1 MCRSILVP
9 LDGSAFSEHA
19 LPLALSVAR
28 RSGAQLYLAH
38 VLSGRGGLSNGTDRA
53 TAASRT
59 VYLERLA
66 QQIENQAVRAPITS
80 ILTGPVADTLLDYAR
95 SIRCDLIVLTT
106 HGRGALSR
114 LWLGSVADVIVRRSP
129 APVMLVR
136 PHQPTPNAKIERP
149 LRRVLIPLDG
159 SPLAEAIIEHVVRI
173 GRIMDFE
180 YTLLRVVDPAALGL
194 SPRDE
199 ETRRREQCFSRSE
212 IRAQMYLDRQ
222 AEELRAQGLR
232 AEAVV
237 TVGEPASSIL
247 AYARAHG
254 SDMIAMAT
262 HGRGGVSLVLLGSV
276 ADKVLRGASL
286 PMLLYSPGAKFRH

>member
-38 VLSGRGGLSNGTDRA
+38 VLSGRGGLSNGVDRV

-66 QQIENQAVRAPITS
+66 QQIENQSVRAPITS
-80 ILTGPVADTLLDYAR
+80 ILTGPIADTLLDYAR

-136 PHQPTPNAKIERP
+136 PHQPTPDAKVERP
-149 LRRVLIPLDG
+149 LRRVLVPLDG

-194 SPRDE
+194 SLRDE
-199 ETRRREQCFSRSE
+199 EAADSAMLQPLKD
-212 IRAQMYLDRQ
+212 RAHMYLDRQ

-232 AEAVV
+232 VESVV
-237 TVGEPASSIL
+237 TVGDPASSIL

-254 SDMIAMAT
+254 SDVIAMAT

>member
-19 LPLALSVAR
+19 LPVALSVAR

-38 VLSGRGGLSNGTDRA
+38 VLSGRGGLSNGVDRV

-66 QQIENQAVRAPITS
+66 QQIENQSVRAPITS
-80 ILTGPVADTLLDYAR
+80 ILTGPIADTLLDYAR

-136 PHQPTPNAKIERP
+136 PHQPTPDAQVERP
-149 LRRVLIPLDG
+149 LRRVLVPLDG

-194 SPRDE
+194 SLRDE
-199 ETRRREQCFSRSE
+199 EAADSAMLQPLKD
-212 IRAQMYLDRQ
+212 RAHMYLDRQ

-232 AEAVV
+232 VESMV
-237 TVGEPASSIL
+237 TVGDPAASIL

-254 SDMIAMAT
+254 SDVIAMAT

-286 PMLLYSPGAKFRH
+286 PMLLYSPGAKFRY

>member
-136 PHQPTPNAKIERP
+136 PHQPTPNAKVERP
-149 LRRVLIPLDG
+149 LRRVLVPLDG

-199 ETRRREQCFSRSE
+199 ETTDSTMLQPLKD
-212 IRAQMYLDRQ
+212 RAQMYLDRQ
-222 AEELRAQGLR
+222 AEELRAQGLQV
-232 AEAVV
+232 EAVV

>member
-66 QQIENQAVRAPITS
+66 QQIENQSVRAPITS

-106 HGRGALSR
+106 HGRGRCRVSGLGALPMS
-114 LWLGSVADVIVRRSP
+114 LCDV
-129 APVMLVR
+129 
-136 PHQPTPNAKIERP
+136 H
-149 LRRVLIPLDG
+149 
-159 SPLAEAIIEHVVRI
+159 
-173 GRIMDFE
+173 
-180 YTLLRVVDPAALGL
+180 
-194 SPRDE
+194 
-199 ETRRREQCFSRSE
+199 RRR
-212 IRAQMYLDRQ
+212 
-222 AEELRAQGLR
+222 
-232 AEAVV
+232 
-237 TVGEPASSIL
+237 
-247 AYARAHG
+247 
-254 SDMIAMAT
+254 
-262 HGRGGVSLVLLGSV
+262 
-276 ADKVLRGASL
+276 
-286 PMLLYSPGAKFRH
+286 

>member
-38 VLSGRGGLSNGTDRA
+38 VLSGRGGLINGADRV

-66 QQIENQAVRAPITS
+66 QQIEQQSVHSPITS

-136 PHQPTPNAKIERP
+136 PHQPTPGAKFERS
-149 LRRVLIPLDG
+149 LRRVLVPLDG
-159 SPLAEAIIEHVVRI
+159 SPLSEAIIEHVVRI

-194 SPRDE
+194 SSRDE
-199 ETRRREQCFSRSE
+199 QTADSTMLQPLKD
-212 IRAQMYLDRQ
+212 RAHMYLDRQ

-232 AEAVV
+232 VETVV
-237 TVGEPASSIL
+237 AVGEPASSIL
-247 AYARAHG
+247 TYARTYG